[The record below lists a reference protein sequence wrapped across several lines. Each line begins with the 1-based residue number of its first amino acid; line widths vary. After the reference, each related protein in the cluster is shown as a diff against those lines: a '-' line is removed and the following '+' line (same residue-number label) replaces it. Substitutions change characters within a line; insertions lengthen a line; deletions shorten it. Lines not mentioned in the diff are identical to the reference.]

1 MVVGYGDSNMK
12 ETIKGVLEDIA
23 DSQPNLHSESARE
36 MIANLITA
44 ALKSKDDLG
53 VDEHP
58 YPSDFGDTEREEE
71 KAKWVCELCGK
82 NTFDVDWDYIGS
94 NYNHLGCELLE
105 GFDKIKDNNNDY
117 VYSGDMKKD
126 PPSLE
131 GARGTIKVEKKKRKK
146 WNEDAGDGHM
156 IPVEKM
162 KTIHNTDA
170 KIQAE
175 SPYNDGYTR
184 KYYQD
189 LLSEEIVGEN
199 SLGYIYESP
208 DGGETVYRRK
218 VGESERELV
227 SKKDWE
233 QYNRNR

>member
-71 KAKWVCELCGK
+71 KAKWVCEFCGK

-146 WNEDAGDGHM
+146 WYEDAGDGHM

>member
-1 MVVGYGDSNMK
+1 MVVRYGNSNMINQK
-12 ETIKGVLEDIA
+12 QIIKDVLEDIA

-44 ALKSKDDLG
+44 TLKSKEDLA
-53 VDEHP
+53 DKE
-58 YPSDFGDTEREEE
+58 YWDKKRE
-71 KAKWVCELCGK
+71 KWVCELCGK

-94 NYNHLGCELLE
+94 NYNHLGCELE
-105 GFDKIKDNNNDY
+105 KEMEEEKNNDY
-117 VYSGDMKKD
+117 VYSGDMKKN
-126 PPSLE
+126 
-131 GARGTIKVEKKKRKK
+131 RGTIKVEKKKRKK
-146 WNEDAGDGHM
+146 WYEDAGDGHL

-208 DGGETVYRRK
+208 DGGETIYKRK
-218 VGESERELV
+218 VGEDKREEV